1 MMGLLRKPK
10 EVDEVAIA
18 RAIERSAR
26 AEALAKDD
34 AFVDAVAKVEGFY
47 VEAWRK
53 SDPLDV
59 DARERAWIA
68 TKLLEDIRASIIATV
83 REGVVAQKQLER
95 SLRSQ

>member
-1 MMGLLRKPK
+1 MLNLLRKPK
-10 EVDEVAIA
+10 EIDEVAIA
-18 RAIERSAR
+18 RAIERGER

-34 AFVDAVAKVEGFY
+34 AFTAAVAQVEGFY
-47 VEAWRK
+47 VDAWRK

-83 REGVVAQKQLER
+83 REGVVAQKQLEK
-95 SLRSQ
+95 SLRS